1 MYLYSLNIFLQ
12 DVEVILGRLGD
23 EQMSKLQE
31 LLGLHYAKQ
40 HEERDKMLEELVS
53 GDKEIKELV
62 KLVVVLEEKGAK
74 INLTDDDDD
83 D

>member
-1 MYLYSLNIFLQ
+1 M
-12 DVEVILGRLGD
+12 EVILGRLGD

-83 D
+83 DD